1 MKKIVLFA
9 VMIIAAVS
17 FAQESKKI
25 TWDGGVELA
34 MPMGDFADA
43 AGMGI
48 GISAK
53 VYYPVKPE
61 IDITGRLGYIYI
73 SGEDDDWSFS
83 EIPFMFGGRYKFPNK
98 FYGLFEMGF
107 TNFTVNWDGG
117 DDDETELTFAFGGGY
132 MHEKFDFSAFINSVQ
147 TEGDSANHFG
157 IRVGYK
163 FM

>member
-53 VYYPVKPE
+53 IYYPVKPE
-61 IDITGRLGYIYI
+61 ID
-73 SGEDDDWSFS
+73 
-83 EIPFMFGGRYKFPNK
+83 
-98 FYGLFEMGF
+98 
-107 TNFTVNWDGG
+107 
-117 DDDETELTFAFGGGY
+117 
-132 MHEKFDFSAFINSVQ
+132 
-147 TEGDSANHFG
+147 
-157 IRVGYK
+157 
-163 FM
+163 